1 MNRKQIPVTVLGG
14 YLGAGKTTILN
25 RLLSRPNKDGASPR
39 LAVLIND
46 FGPINLDAALISSRS
61 DSLIELSNGCI
72 CCSLAEGFA
81 VALDTIRERA
91 ATDPTSGPEHL
102 VIETSG
108 VALPRSVAQYAHLPG
123 FRLDTVV
130 IAVDLEQI
138 SDLVNDRRIGETVRT
153 QIGSADLV
161 LATKQDLVDGS
172 TLADSLET
180 IRQFT
185 AAPTVPVSSGQIPFE
200 TVIGVSD
207 QVLSD
212 HVLSDHVLS
221 DQVLTDHELSDQVL
235 SDHELS
241 GDAFS
246 SQAITSSAGDNQSG
260 HGHVGDSQSDDS
272 QSDNARSDNARSD
285 EECPASGV
293 RVRAEMRTIDTNLTK
308 DAVQALLREPPIS
321 CLRIKGFV
329 RIEGR
334 VHRADRVGSRITVRV
349 LPQSDADGL
358 DDTIIGQLLFLH
370 LED

>member
-1 MNRKQIPVTVLGG
+1 MNGKQIPVTVLGG

-25 RLLSRPNKDGASPR
+25 RLLSQPREDGPSPR

-61 DSLIELSNGCI
+61 NSLIELSNGCI

-123 FRLDTVV
+123 FRLDAVV

-138 SDLVNDRRIGETVRT
+138 SDLVNDRRIGETVRA

-207 QVLSD
+207 
-212 HVLSDHVLS
+212 HVLRSDV
-221 DQVLTDHELSDQVL
+221 
-235 SDHELS
+235 
-241 GDAFS
+241 FS
-246 SQAITSSAGDNQSG
+246 SHSSNSSAGGNQSAY
-260 HGHVGDSQSDDS
+260 HHEGDGQSDDS
-272 QSDNARSDNARSD
+272 KPDDSKPDD
-285 EECPASGV
+285 EPIDDEHPANGV
-293 RVRAEMRTIDTNLTK
+293 QVRAEVRRIDPNLTK

-334 VHRADRVGSRITVRV
+334 VHRADRVGSRITIRV
-349 LPQSDADGL
+349 LPQIDADAL